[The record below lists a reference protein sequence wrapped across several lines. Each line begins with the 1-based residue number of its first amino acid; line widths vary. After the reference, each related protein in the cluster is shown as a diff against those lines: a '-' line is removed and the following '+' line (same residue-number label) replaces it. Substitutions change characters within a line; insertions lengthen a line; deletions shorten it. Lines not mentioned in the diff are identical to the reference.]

1 MPDPADSIAMSFN
14 GAPAM
19 VWTNDAARQG
29 KKTVYTQVRRR
40 SIGCKLGVNQ
50 V

>member
-1 MPDPADSIAMSFN
+1 VPDPADSIAMSFN
-14 GAPAM
+14 GAPAT

-40 SIGCKLGVNQ
+40 RAGCKPGVNR